1 MPEVHSLPSPCQ
13 ALADLL
19 QHAIDEW
26 VQASEATR
34 QYAVTVPRDPTRQVA
49 PLHPHFFRDMRA
61 AFEQERI
68 ARERYIKANNEL
80 YACMERHGL
89 IE

>member
-1 MPEVHSLPSPCQ
+1 MHADQSLPSPCQ
-13 ALADLL
+13 ALANVL
-19 QHAIDEW
+19 QDAINEW

-34 QYAVTVPRDPTRQVA
+34 KYAVTVPQDLARQLA
-49 PLHPHFFRDMRA
+49 PLHPQFFGDMQA

-68 ARERYIKANNEL
+68 ARERYIRANNEL
-80 YACMERHGL
+80 YKCMERHGL